1 MKQKIIV
8 VTLLVLIMLSAL
20 PVFAAEDLSLEKA
33 VKKAVLQNRQLENA
47 RHEISS
53 AEKDIDL
60 TIRSYYPTVDL
71 KTSFTKLDEGQST
84 INPKAIIA
92 GDDSSLI
99 METPDENYSTSLTLT
114 QPIWLGGK
122 VSLNKKIATY
132 ALEIT
137 KANYEQQEEETI
149 FNVIQAYYG
158 VLQAE
163 GMVDIRKEAL
173 DIINDHLNL
182 VQKNL
187 KAGLVIK
194 QDLLQTKIEKHKA
207 EEELTAAEND
217 LTIAHKRMVQLL
229 AERKEYNLTQPENVP
244 AGELQENKL
253 FSTALENR
261 SELLAMELNKKLIE
275 TRKEL
280 NANPYRPQISLKG
293 SYEWEDDEFL
303 GDDGWSVTLGGSIPL
318 YDAGKAGIEGEK
330 EDLALEKNQNS
341 QKELIESIRIDIKD
355 SVLSVEQAHE
365 MMELEKL
372 SLENASENLA
382 LANKSYI
389 AGVGTNTG
397 VTDAQANYRQAQI
410 SLLQAEYSYEI
421 ELFRT
426 LYRTGQL
433 SEYFK
438 EVI

>member
-8 VTLLVLIMLSAL
+8 ITLLAIIILSVQPVL
-20 PVFAAEDLSLEKA
+20 AAKDLSLEEA
-33 VKKAVLQNRQLENA
+33 VKMAVLQNRQLENA

-60 TIRSYYPTVDL
+60 TVRSYYPTVDL
-71 KTSFTKLDEGQST
+71 QTSLTKLDEGQT
-84 INPKAIIA
+84 TLDFAAIQQ
-92 GDDSSLI
+92 GKLGVTTTS
-99 METPDENYSTSLTLT
+99 DEIYTTALTLT

-122 VSLNKKIATY
+122 VSLNKKIASY
-132 ALEIT
+132 ALEIART
-137 KANYEQQEEETI
+137 NYEQEEEETI

-158 VLQAE
+158 VLQAS
-163 GMVDIRKEAL
+163 GMVDIRKESL

-187 KAGLVIK
+187 KAGLAIK
-194 QDLLQTKIEKHKA
+194 QDLLQTRIEKHKA
-207 EEELTAAEND
+207 EEELTAAKND
-217 LTIAHKRMVQLL
+217 LTIARKRMTQLL

-244 AGELQENKL
+244 AEDLKEDELL
-253 FSTALENR
+253 VTALENR
-261 SELLAMELNKKLIE
+261 SELFALELNKKLIE
-275 TRKEL
+275 SRKKL

-293 SYEWEDDEFL
+293 SYEWEGDEFL

-330 EDLALEKNQNS
+330 EDLALEENRNS
-341 QKELIESIRIDIKD
+341 QKDLIESIRIDIKD

-365 MMELEKL
+365 MMELEEL

-389 AGVGTNTG
+389 AGVGTNTD

-426 LYRTGQL
+426 LYRTGRL